1 MGISEEEYVQRVAEA
16 GLLGEYQ
23 EILVVVEEGMA
34 LEAQHPEQA
43 AQKFLE
49 AFKMVEATGA
59 LAGASNHP
67 LIGTRGTLLSFL
79 GDLSQRGVTW

>member
-1 MGISEEEYVQRVAEA
+1 MSVSEDEYVQRVAEA
-16 GLLGEYQ
+16 GLLGEYR
-23 EILVVVEEGMA
+23 EILVVVEEGLA
-34 LEAQHPEQA
+34 LEARQPEQA

-59 LAGASNHP
+59 VAGASNHP

-79 GDLSQRGVTW
+79 GDLTQKGVTW